1 MKNFM
6 LIATAGSF
14 LALVS
19 CKSDVGDNSVNPPT
33 GTAPPSS
40 GTTTTGMSPV
50 ETNPPN
56 STYNPAFAG
65 QTRVAGVHTTA
76 NYETSILTSALTRPW
91 GIAILP
97 DRRFLIT
104 EKAGTM
110 RIVTT
115 TGQVSAPLSGIP
127 AVNSSGQGG
136 LLGLCIDPAF
146 TTNRLVYWTYSE
158 RGTTGNLL
166 AVAKG
171 RLSDNETALEGV
183 TVIYRAMPAYSG
195 VNQYGSRVIFDRTGN
210 LLVSSGDRSDPGI
223 RLQAQAVN
231 SAVGKLV
238 RITTDGG
245 PAPGNPFAGQADA
258 RPELY
263 SIGHRN
269 QHGLAI
275 HPVTGDLWEGEL
287 GPRGGDEI
295 NRIQPGANYGWPIIT
310 YGIDYGGQRLGEGIQ
325 QRAGMEQPVYYWDPV
340 VSPSGMTFYSGNR
353 IQEWQNNLFI
363 AALSGMHIVRLVIE
377 NNRVIGEERLLASE
391 RQRFRDIT
399 QGPDGALYA
408 ITDGGRL
415 YRIDRR

>member
-1 MKNFM
+1 MRNQLLM
-6 LIATAGSF
+6 MGAW
-14 LALVS
+14 LALAS
-19 CKSDVGDNSVNPPT
+19 CKSDGTDTPTSPATGITPPT
-33 GTAPPSS
+33 T
-40 GTTTTGMSPV
+40 GTTSTSPV
-50 ETNPPN
+50 ETNRPN
-56 STYNPAFAG
+56 STYSPAFTG
-65 QTRVAGVHTTA
+65 QTRVAGVRTTTPYESNVLTTA
-76 NYETSILTSALTRPW
+76 LTSPW
-91 GIAILP
+91 GIASLP
-97 DRRFLIT
+97 DGRFLIA

-110 RIVTT
+110 RLVTT
-115 TGQVSAPLSGIP
+115 SGQVSAPLSGIP

-136 LLGLCIDPAF
+136 LLGLCVDPAF
-146 TTNRLVYWTYSE
+146 TTNRMVYWTFSE
-158 RGTTGNLL
+158 RGSSGNLL

-171 RLSDNETALEGV
+171 RLSANETSLEGV
-183 TVIYRAMPAYSG
+183 TVIYRATPVYSG

-223 RLQAQAVN
+223 RVQAQAVN
-231 SAVGKLV
+231 SAIGKLI

-245 PAPGNPFAGQADA
+245 PASGNPFAGQAEA

-269 QHGLAI
+269 QHGLSI

-295 NRIQPGANYGWPIIT
+295 NRIQPGANYGWPILT
-310 YGIDYGGQRLGEGIQ
+310 YGIDYSGQRLGEGIQ
-325 QRAGMEQPVYYWDPV
+325 QREGMEQPVYYWDPV

-353 IQEWQNNLFI
+353 IPEWQNNLFI
-363 AALSGMHIVRLVIE
+363 GALSGMHIVRLVIE
-377 NNRVIGEERLLASE
+377 NNRVVGEERLLASE
-391 RQRFRDIT
+391 GQRFRDIT